1 MTRTIGEAIEG
12 RLHNLGLRQKDL
24 ADSIGVPVSTLNS
37 WLRLGRD
44 IPAQY
49 ILKIAHVLRCTP
61 TNLLS
66 GGEDDRETPTKSD
79 AIEDLIRA
87 TVAEVLRQQEAQKRR
102 GDTEPQMRTATYI
115 ERQRE
120 QLEQIRAEQAAEHGD
135 PIRAMFY
142 RMGAELLGDEITAT
156 PAQTPASTQAHTP
169 VQTCLRPAA
178 LRREAAPSQRPG
190 ICSRHNR
197 RQLQRLGAHRKNRNP
212 CDHPLMGIVTQTG
225 QGGKGM
231 RRIKTYKKW
240 SIWRLTAAEAND
252 GGGRFAAFLPETD
265 PGAMDEPEWAAD
277 SVQELID
284 FIDSYE
290 T

>member
-12 RLHNLGLRQKDL
+12 RLHEMKIKPEEL
-24 ADSIGVPVSTLNS
+24 ATVLDVPLPTLS
-37 WLRLGRD
+37 GWLWLEND

-61 TNLLS
+61 TYLLS

-102 GDTEPQMRTATYI
+102 GDTEPQARVAAHI

-120 QLEQIRAEQAAEHGD
+120 QLEQIRAQQAAEHGD
-135 PIRAMFY
+135 TIRAMFN

-156 PAQTPASTQAHTP
+156 PDQTPASTQAHTP
-169 VQTCLRPAA
+169 VRTCLRPAA

-197 RQLQRLGAHRKNRNP
+197 RQLQRPGAHRKNRNP
-212 CDHPLMGIVTQTG
+212 
-225 QGGKGM
+225 
-231 RRIKTYKKW
+231 
-240 SIWRLTAAEAND
+240 
-252 GGGRFAAFLPETD
+252 
-265 PGAMDEPEWAAD
+265 
-277 SVQELID
+277 
-284 FIDSYE
+284 
-290 T
+290 